1 MSRHVSSRALG
12 LFVTV
17 GVILGVTAIIWVGA
31 SKYFEKGDRFVTYF
45 NESVQGLQ
53 QDSAVKYRGVD
64 VGRVETI
71 RVAPDNRLIEVV
83 MKIRL
88 RDEVEKTNVAS
99 LRTAGI
105 TGIVFVELD
114 RRDPE
119 EPDLSPRIDFA
130 SEFPIIP
137 SKPSQLRQIFSGIDE
152 IVEKIKQVD
161 LEGISKSIT
170 NSAKAAEDLLS
181 GPRTQKVL
189 ANLETISVNLDQTM
203 ARVEKI
209 TAEGNLEG
217 IVGETRSALVEA
229 RSLIAVT
236 RDELKALRLAE
247 TAEKT
252 NRVVDSLS
260 RTSRTTARDLQ
271 VMGDNMRRASET
283 LERLVERL
291 ESNPSDLLFSSS
303 PPAGRRDC
311 KSAEG

>member
-1 MSRHVSSRALG
+1 MVRHVSSRALG
-12 LFVTV
+12 LFVTI
-17 GVILGVTAIIWVGA
+17 GIILGVVAIIWVGA
-31 SKYFEKGDRFVTYF
+31 SKYFEKGDRYVTFF

-64 VGRVETI
+64 VGRVEGI

-88 RDEVEKTNVAS
+88 REEVEKNNVAS
-99 LRTAGI
+99 LRAVGI
-105 TGIVFVELD
+105 TGIVFIELD

-130 SEFPIIP
+130 SEYPIIP
-137 SKPSQLRQIFSGIDE
+137 SRPSQLRQIFSGIDE

-170 NSAKAAEDLLS
+170 HSAKAAEDLLA

-189 ANLETISVNLDQTM
+189 ANLESISVNLDQTM

-217 IVGETRSALVEA
+217 IVGETRAALVEA

-252 NRVVDSLS
+252 NRLVDSLS

-271 VMGDNMRRASET
+271 VMSDNMKRSSET

-291 ESNPSDLLFSSS
+291 ESNPSDLLFSKP
-303 PPAGRRDC
+303 PPAGRRD
-311 KSAEG
+311 

>member
-1 MSRHVSSRALG
+1 MVRHVSSRALG

-17 GVILGVTAIIWVGA
+17 GVILGVAAIIWVGA
-31 SKYFEKGDRFVTYF
+31 SKYFEKGDRYVTYF

-64 VGRVETI
+64 VGRVEGI

-88 RDEVEKTNVAS
+88 KEEVEKNNVAY
-99 LRTAGI
+99 LRVVGI
-105 TGIVFVELD
+105 TGIVFIELD
-114 RRDPE
+114 RRNPE

-130 SEFPIIP
+130 SEYPIIP

-161 LEGISKSIT
+161 LEGLSKSIT
-170 NSAKAAEDLLS
+170 HSAKAAEELLA

-189 ANLETISVNLDQTM
+189 ANLESISVNLDQTM
-203 ARVEKI
+203 ARVEMI

-217 IVGETRSALVEA
+217 IVGETRAALVEA

-252 NRVVDSLS
+252 NRIVDTLS

-271 VMGDNMRRASET
+271 IMSDNMKRSTET

-291 ESNPSDLLFSSS
+291 ESNPSDLLFSKP
-303 PPAGRRDC
+303 PPAGRRD
-311 KSAEG
+311 

>member
-1 MSRHVSSRALG
+1 MVRHVSSRALG

-17 GVILGVTAIIWVGA
+17 GVILGVAAIIWVGA
-31 SKYFEKGDRFVTYF
+31 SKYFEKGNRYVTYF

-64 VGRVETI
+64 VGRVEGI

-88 RDEVEKTNVAS
+88 KEEVEKNNVAS
-99 LRTAGI
+99 LRVVGI
-105 TGIVFVELD
+105 TGIVFIELD
-114 RRDPE
+114 RRDPG

-130 SEFPIIP
+130 SEYPIIP
-137 SKPSQLRQIFSGIDE
+137 SRPSQLRQIFSGIDE
-152 IVEKIKQVD
+152 IVEKIKQID
-161 LEGISKSIT
+161 LEGLSKSIT
-170 NSAKAAEDLLS
+170 HSAKAAEDLLA

-189 ANLETISVNLDQTM
+189 ANLESISVNLDQTM

-217 IVGETRSALVEA
+217 IVGETRAALVEA

-252 NRVVDSLS
+252 NRLVDSLS

-271 VMGDNMRRASET
+271 VMSDNMKRSSET

-291 ESNPSDLLFSSS
+291 ESNPSDLLFSKP
-303 PPAGRRDC
+303 PPAGRRD
-311 KSAEG
+311 

>member
-1 MSRHVSSRALG
+1 MVRHVSSRALG

-17 GVILGVTAIIWVGA
+17 GVILGVVAIIWVGA
-31 SKYFEKGDRFVTYF
+31 SKYFEKGDRYVTYF

-64 VGRVETI
+64 VGRVEAI

-88 RDEVEKTNVAS
+88 REEVEKNNVAY
-99 LRTAGI
+99 LRVVGI
-105 TGIVFVELD
+105 TGIVFIELD

-130 SEFPIIP
+130 SEYPIIP
-137 SKPSQLRQIFSGIDE
+137 SRPSQLRQIFSGIDE

-161 LEGISKSIT
+161 LEGLSKSIT
-170 NSAKAAEDLLS
+170 HSAKAAEDLLA

-189 ANLETISVNLDQTM
+189 ANMESITVNLDQTM

-217 IVGETRSALVEA
+217 IVGETRAALVEA
-229 RSLIAVT
+229 RSLIAAT

-252 NRVVDSLS
+252 NRVVDTLS

-271 VMGDNMRRASET
+271 IMSDNMKRSSET

-291 ESNPSDLLFSSS
+291 ESNPSDLLFSKP
-303 PPAGRRDC
+303 PPAGRRD
-311 KSAEG
+311 

>member
-1 MSRHVSSRALG
+1 MVRHVSSRALG

-17 GVILGVTAIIWVGA
+17 GVILGVAAIIWVGA
-31 SKYFEKGDRFVTYF
+31 SKYFEKGERYVSYF

-64 VGRVETI
+64 VGRVEGI
-71 RVAPDNRLIEVV
+71 RVAPDNRLIEVI

-88 RDEVEKTNVAS
+88 KEEVEKNNVAY
-99 LRTAGI
+99 LRVVGI
-105 TGIVFVELD
+105 TGIVFIELD

-130 SEFPIIP
+130 SEYPIIP
-137 SKPSQLRQIFSGIDE
+137 SRPSQLRQIFSGIDE

-170 NSAKAAEDLLS
+170 HSAKAAEDLLA

-189 ANLETISVNLDQTM
+189 ANLESISVNLDQTM

-217 IVGETRSALVEA
+217 IVGETRAVLVEA

-260 RTSRTTARDLQ
+260 RTSRTTARDVQ
-271 VMGDNMRRASET
+271 VMSDNLRRASET

-291 ESNPSDLLFSSS
+291 ESNPSDLLFSRT
-303 PPAGRRDC
+303 PPAGRRD
-311 KSAEG
+311 

>member
-1 MSRHVSSRALG
+1 MIRHVSSRALG

-17 GVILGVTAIIWVGA
+17 GVILGVAAIIWVGA
-31 SKYFEKGDRFVTYF
+31 SKYFEKGDRYVTYF

-64 VGRVETI
+64 VGRVEAI

-88 RDEVEKTNVAS
+88 REEVEKSNVAY
-99 LRTAGI
+99 LRVVGI
-105 TGIVFVELD
+105 TGIVFIELD
-114 RRDPE
+114 RRGPE
-119 EPDLSPRIDFA
+119 EPDQSPRIDFA
-130 SEFPIIP
+130 SEYPIIP

-170 NSAKAAEDLLS
+170 NSATAAENLLA

-189 ANLETISVNLDQTM
+189 ANLESISVNLDQTM

-217 IVGETRSALVEA
+217 IVGETRATLVEA

-252 NRVVDSLS
+252 NRVVDNLS
-260 RTSRTTARDLQ
+260 RTSRTTARDVQ
-271 VMGDNMRRASET
+271 VMSDNLRRASET

-303 PPAGRRDC
+303 PPAGRRD
-311 KSAEG
+311 

>member
-1 MSRHVSSRALG
+1 MVRHVSSRALG
-12 LFVTV
+12 LFVTIGIV
-17 GVILGVTAIIWVGA
+17 LGVAAIIWVGA
-31 SKYFEKGDRFVTYF
+31 SKYFEKGDRYVTFF

-64 VGRVETI
+64 VGRVEGI

-88 RDEVEKTNVAS
+88 REEVEKNNVAS
-99 LRTAGI
+99 LRAVGI
-105 TGIVFVELD
+105 TGIVFIELD

-119 EPDLSPRIDFA
+119 EPDLSPRINFA
-130 SEFPIIP
+130 SEYPIIP
-137 SKPSQLRQIFSGIDE
+137 SRPSQLRQIFSGIDE

-161 LEGISKSIT
+161 LEGLSKSIT
-170 NSAKAAEDLLS
+170 HSAKAAEDLLA

-189 ANLETISVNLDQTM
+189 ANLESISVNLDQTM

-217 IVGETRSALVEA
+217 IVGETRAALVEA

-252 NRVVDSLS
+252 NRLVDSLS

-271 VMGDNMRRASET
+271 VMSDNMKRSSET

-291 ESNPSDLLFSSS
+291 ESNPSDLLFSKP
-303 PPAGRRDC
+303 PPAGRRD
-311 KSAEG
+311 

>member
-1 MSRHVSSRALG
+1 MVRHVSSRALG
-12 LFVTV
+12 LFVTIGIV
-17 GVILGVTAIIWVGA
+17 LGVAAIIWVGA
-31 SKYFEKGDRFVTYF
+31 SKYFEKGDRYVTFF

-64 VGRVETI
+64 VGRVEGI

-88 RDEVEKTNVAS
+88 REEVEKNNVAS
-99 LRTAGI
+99 LRAVGI
-105 TGIVFVELD
+105 TGIVFIELD

-130 SEFPIIP
+130 SEYPIIP
-137 SKPSQLRQIFSGIDE
+137 SRPSQLRQIFSGIDE

-161 LEGISKSIT
+161 LEGLSKSIT
-170 NSAKAAEDLLS
+170 HSAKAAEDLLA
-181 GPRTQKVL
+181 GPRTQKML
-189 ANLETISVNLDQTM
+189 ANLESISVNLDQTM

-217 IVGETRSALVEA
+217 IVGETRAALVEA

-252 NRVVDSLS
+252 NLVVETLS

-271 VMGDNMRRASET
+271 VMSDNMKRSSET

-291 ESNPSDLLFSSS
+291 ESNPSDLLFSKP
-303 PPAGRRDC
+303 PPAGRRD
-311 KSAEG
+311 

>member
-1 MSRHVSSRALG
+1 MVRHVSSRALG

-17 GVILGVTAIIWVGA
+17 GVILGVAAIIWVGA
-31 SKYFEKGDRFVTYF
+31 SKYFEKGDRYVTYF

-64 VGRVETI
+64 VGRVEAI

-88 RDEVEKTNVAS
+88 REEVEKNNVAY
-99 LRTAGI
+99 LRVVGI
-105 TGIVFVELD
+105 TGIVFIELD
-114 RRDPE
+114 RRDPG

-130 SEFPIIP
+130 SEYPIIP

-161 LEGISKSIT
+161 LEGLSKSIT
-170 NSAKAAEDLLS
+170 HSAKAAEDLLA

-189 ANLETISVNLDQTM
+189 ANLESISVNLDQTM

-217 IVGETRSALVEA
+217 IVGETRAALVEA

-236 RDELKALRLAE
+236 RDELKTLRLAE

-252 NRVVDSLS
+252 NRIVDTLS

-271 VMGDNMRRASET
+271 IMSDNMKRSSET

-291 ESNPSDLLFSSS
+291 ESNPSDLLFSKP
-303 PPAGRRDC
+303 PPAGRRD
-311 KSAEG
+311 

>member
-1 MSRHVSSRALG
+1 MVRHASSRALG
-12 LFVTV
+12 LFVTI
-17 GVILGVTAIIWVGA
+17 GIILGVVAIIWVGA
-31 SKYFEKGDRFVTYF
+31 SKYFEKGDRYVTFF

-64 VGRVETI
+64 VGRVEGI

-88 RDEVEKTNVAS
+88 REEVEKNNVAS
-99 LRTAGI
+99 LRAVGI
-105 TGIVFVELD
+105 TGIVFIELD

-130 SEFPIIP
+130 SEYPIIP
-137 SKPSQLRQIFSGIDE
+137 SRPSQLRQIFSGIDE
-152 IVEKIKQVD
+152 IVEKIKQID
-161 LEGISKSIT
+161 LEGLSKSIT
-170 NSAKAAEDLLS
+170 HSAKAAEDLLA

-189 ANLETISVNLDQTM
+189 ANLESISVNLDQTM

-217 IVGETRSALVEA
+217 IVGETRAALVEA
-229 RSLIAVT
+229 RSLIAAT

-252 NRVVDSLS
+252 NRLVDSLS

-271 VMGDNMRRASET
+271 VMSDNMKRSSET

-291 ESNPSDLLFSSS
+291 ESNPSDLLFSKP
-303 PPAGRRDC
+303 PPAGRRD
-311 KSAEG
+311 

>member
-1 MSRHVSSRALG
+1 MVRHVSSRALG

-17 GVILGVTAIIWVGA
+17 GVILGVVAIIWVGA

-64 VGRVETI
+64 VGRVEAI

-88 RDEVEKTNVAS
+88 RDEVEKNNVAS

-119 EPDLSPRIDFA
+119 EPDLSPRVDFA

-137 SKPSQLRQIFSGIDE
+137 SRPSQIRQIFSGIDE
-152 IVEKIKQVD
+152 IVEKIKQID
-161 LEGISKSIT
+161 LAGISKSIT
-170 NSAKAAEDLLS
+170 QSARAAEDLLA

-189 ANLETISVNLDQTM
+189 ANLESISVNLDQTM

-217 IVGETRSALVEA
+217 IVGETRAALAEA

-236 RDELKALRLAE
+236 RDELKSLRLAE

-252 NRVVDSLS
+252 NRAVDSLS
-260 RTSRTTARDLQ
+260 RTSRTTARDVQ
-271 VMGDNMRRASET
+271 VMSDNLRRASET

-291 ESNPSDLLFSSS
+291 ESNPSDLLFSKP
-303 PPAGRRDC
+303 PPAGRRD
-311 KSAEG
+311 

>member
-1 MSRHVSSRALG
+1 MVRHVSSRALG

-17 GVILGVTAIIWVGA
+17 GVILGVAAIIWVGA
-31 SKYFEKGDRFVTYF
+31 SKYFEKGERYVTYF

-53 QDSAVKYRGVD
+53 QDSAVKYRCVD
-64 VGRVETI
+64 IGRVESI

-88 RDEVEKTNVAS
+88 REEVEKNNVAY
-99 LRTAGI
+99 LRVVGI
-105 TGIVFVELD
+105 TGIVFIELD
-114 RRDPE
+114 RRGPE
-119 EPDLSPRIDFA
+119 ETDQSPRIDFA
-130 SEFPIIP
+130 SEYPIIP

-161 LEGISKSIT
+161 LEGLSKSIT
-170 NSAKAAEDLLS
+170 HSAKAAEDLLA

-189 ANLETISVNLDQTM
+189 ANLESISVNLDQTM

-217 IVGETRSALVEA
+217 IVGETRAALVEA
-229 RSLIAVT
+229 RSLITVT
-236 RDELKALRLAE
+236 RDEIKALRIAE

-252 NRVVDSLS
+252 NRVVDTLS

-271 VMGDNMRRASET
+271 IMSDNMKRSSET

-291 ESNPSDLLFSSS
+291 ESNPSDLLFSKP
-303 PPAGRRDC
+303 PPAGRRD
-311 KSAEG
+311 

>member
-1 MSRHVSSRALG
+1 MVRHVSSRALG
-12 LFVTV
+12 LFVTIGIV
-17 GVILGVTAIIWVGA
+17 LGVAAIIWVGA
-31 SKYFEKGDRFVTYF
+31 SKYFEKGDRYVTFF

-64 VGRVETI
+64 VGRVEGI

-88 RDEVEKTNVAS
+88 REEVEKNNVAS
-99 LRTAGI
+99 LRAVGI
-105 TGIVFVELD
+105 TGIVFIELD

-130 SEFPIIP
+130 SEYPIIP
-137 SKPSQLRQIFSGIDE
+137 SRPSQLRQIFSGIDE

-170 NSAKAAEDLLS
+170 NSAKAAENLLA

-189 ANLETISVNLDQTM
+189 ENLESISVNLDQTM

-217 IVGETRSALVEA
+217 IVGETRATLVEA

-271 VMGDNMRRASET
+271 VMSDNLRRTSET

-291 ESNPSDLLFSSS
+291 ESNPSDLLFSRP
-303 PPAGRRDC
+303 PPAGRRD
-311 KSAEG
+311 

>member
-1 MSRHVSSRALG
+1 MVRHVSSRALG

-17 GVILGVTAIIWVGA
+17 GVILGVAAIIWVGA
-31 SKYFEKGDRFVTYF
+31 SKYFEKGDRYVTYF

-64 VGRVETI
+64 VGRVEEI

-88 RDEVEKTNVAS
+88 KEEVEKNNVAY
-99 LRTAGI
+99 LRVVGI

-114 RRDPE
+114 RRNPE

-130 SEFPIIP
+130 SEYPIIP
-137 SKPSQLRQIFSGIDE
+137 SRPSQLRQIFSGIDE

-161 LEGISKSIT
+161 LEGLSKSIT
-170 NSAKAAEDLLS
+170 HSAKAAENLLA

-189 ANLETISVNLDQTM
+189 ENLESISVNLDQTV

-217 IVGETRSALVEA
+217 IVGETRATLVEA

-271 VMGDNMRRASET
+271 VMSDNLRRTSET

-291 ESNPSDLLFSSS
+291 ESNPSDLLFSKP
-303 PPAGRRDC
+303 PPAGRRD
-311 KSAEG
+311 

>member
-1 MSRHVSSRALG
+1 MVRHVSSRALG

-17 GVILGVTAIIWVGA
+17 GVILGVVAIIWVGA
-31 SKYFEKGDRFVTYF
+31 SKYFEKGDRYVTYF

-64 VGRVETI
+64 VGRVEGI

-88 RDEVEKTNVAS
+88 KEEVEKNNVAY
-99 LRTAGI
+99 LRVVGI
-105 TGIVFVELD
+105 TGIVFIELD

-119 EPDLSPRIDFA
+119 EPNLSPRIDFA
-130 SEFPIIP
+130 SEYPIIP

-161 LEGISKSIT
+161 LEGLSKSIT
-170 NSAKAAEDLLS
+170 HSAKAAEDLLA

-189 ANLETISVNLDQTM
+189 ANLESISVNLDQTM

-209 TAEGNLEG
+209 TAKGNLEG
-217 IVGETRSALVEA
+217 IVGETRATLVEA

-252 NRVVDSLS
+252 NLVVETLS

-271 VMGDNMRRASET
+271 VMSDNMKRSSET

-291 ESNPSDLLFSSS
+291 ESNPSDLLFSKP
-303 PPAGRRDC
+303 PPAGRRD
-311 KSAEG
+311 

>member
-1 MSRHVSSRALG
+1 MVRHVSSRALG

-17 GVILGVTAIIWVGA
+17 GVILGVAAIIWVGA
-31 SKYFEKGDRFVTYF
+31 SKYFEKGDRYVTYF

-64 VGRVETI
+64 VGRVEGI

-88 RDEVEKTNVAS
+88 KEEVEKNNVAY
-99 LRTAGI
+99 LRVVGI
-105 TGIVFVELD
+105 TGIVFIELD

-130 SEFPIIP
+130 SEYPIIP

-161 LEGISKSIT
+161 LEGLSKSIT
-170 NSAKAAEDLLS
+170 HSAKAAEDLLA

-189 ANLETISVNLDQTM
+189 ANLESISVNLDQTM

-209 TAEGNLEG
+209 TADGNLEG
-217 IVGETRSALVEA
+217 IVGETRAALVEA

-252 NRVVDSLS
+252 NLVVETLS

-271 VMGDNMRRASET
+271 VMSDNMKRSSET

-291 ESNPSDLLFSSS
+291 ESNPSDLLFSKP
-303 PPAGRRDC
+303 PPAGRRD
-311 KSAEG
+311 

>member
-1 MSRHVSSRALG
+1 MVRHVSSRALG

-17 GVILGVTAIIWVGA
+17 GVILGVVAIIWVGA

-45 NESVQGLQ
+45 NEIRPGPPAGLGRQ
-53 QDSAVKYRGVD
+53 VPRRGRGSRGGHPGGPRQPAHRGGHED
-64 VGRVETI
+64 PAPGRGGKKQ
-71 RVAPDNRLIEVV
+71 RGLAQNR
-83 MKIRL
+83 
-88 RDEVEKTNVAS
+88 
-99 LRTAGI
+99 GI

-130 SEFPIIP
+130 SEYPIIP
-137 SKPSQLRQIFSGIDE
+137 SRPSQLRQIFSGIDE

-161 LEGISKSIT
+161 LEGLSKSIT
-170 NSAKAAEDLLS
+170 HSAKAAEDLLA

-189 ANLETISVNLDQTM
+189 ANLESISVNLDQTM

-217 IVGETRSALVEA
+217 IVGETRAALVEA

-252 NRVVDSLS
+252 NRIVDTLS

-271 VMGDNMRRASET
+271 VMSDNMKRSSET

-291 ESNPSDLLFSSS
+291 ESNPSDLLFSKP
-303 PPAGRRDC
+303 PPAGRRD
-311 KSAEG
+311 

>member
-1 MSRHVSSRALG
+1 MVRKVSSRALG
-12 LFVTV
+12 LFVTLGIII
-17 GVILGVTAIIWVGA
+17 GVAVIIWIGA
-31 SKYFEKGDRFVTYF
+31 SKYFEKGDRYVTYF
-45 NESVQGLQ
+45 DESVQGLQ
-53 QDSAVKYRGVD
+53 RDSAVKYRGVD
-64 VGRVETI
+64 VGRIEDI

-83 MKIRL
+83 MKINL
-88 RDEVEKTNVAS
+88 NEDVEKNSVAS

-105 TGIVFVELD
+105 TGIVFIELD
-114 RRDPE
+114 RRGPE

-130 SEFPIIP
+130 AEYPIIP

-152 IVEKIKQVD
+152 IVEKIKHVD
-161 LEGISKSIT
+161 LEGLSKSIT
-170 NSAKAAEDLLS
+170 HSAKAAEDLLS

-189 ANLETISVNLDQTM
+189 ANLESISVNLDQTV

-209 TAEGNLEG
+209 SAEGNLEG
-217 IVGETRSALVEA
+217 IVGETRAALVEA

-252 NRVVDSLS
+252 NRIVDTLS

-271 VMGDNMRRASET
+271 IMSDNMKRSSET

-291 ESNPSDLLFSSS
+291 ESNPSDLLFSK
-303 PPAGRRDC
+303 PPPEGRRD
-311 KSAEG
+311 

>member
-1 MSRHVSSRALG
+1 MVRHVSSRALG

-17 GVILGVTAIIWVGA
+17 GVILGVVAIIWVGA
-31 SKYFEKGDRFVTYF
+31 SKYFEKGERYVTYF

-64 VGRVETI
+64 VGRVEGI
-71 RVAPDNRLIEVV
+71 RVAPDNRLIEVI

-88 RDEVEKTNVAS
+88 KGEVEKNNVAY
-99 LRTAGI
+99 LRVVGI
-105 TGIVFVELD
+105 TGIVFIELD

-130 SEFPIIP
+130 SEYPIIP

-161 LEGISKSIT
+161 LEGLSKSIT
-170 NSAKAAEDLLS
+170 HSAKAAEDLLA

-189 ANLETISVNLDQTM
+189 ANLESISVNLDQTI

-217 IVGETRSALVEA
+217 IVGETRAALVEA

-236 RDELKALRLAE
+236 RDELKTLRLAD

-252 NRVVDSLS
+252 NRIVDTLS

-271 VMGDNMRRASET
+271 VMSDNMKRSTET

-291 ESNPSDLLFSSS
+291 ESNPSDLIFSKP
-303 PPAGRRDC
+303 PPAGRRD
-311 KSAEG
+311 

>member
-1 MSRHVSSRALG
+1 MARHVSSRALG
-12 LFVTV
+12 IFVTV
-17 GVILGVTAIIWVGA
+17 GVILGVAAIIWVGA
-31 SKYFEKGDRFVTYF
+31 SKYFEKGDRYVTYF

-64 VGRVETI
+64 VGRVEEI

-88 RDEVEKTNVAS
+88 REEVEKNNVAY
-99 LRTAGI
+99 LRMTGI
-105 TGIVFVELD
+105 TGIVFIELD

-119 EPDLSPRIDFA
+119 EPDRSPKVDFA
-130 SEFPIIP
+130 AEHPIIP
-137 SKPSQLRQIFSGIDE
+137 SKPSELRQIFSGIDE

-170 NSAKAAEDLLS
+170 HSAMAAENLLA
-181 GPRTQKVL
+181 GPKTQKVL
-189 ANLETISVNLDQTM
+189 ANLESISVNLDQTM

-217 IVGETRSALVEA
+217 IVGETRAALVEA

-247 TAEKT
+247 TAEKA
-252 NRVVDSLS
+252 NRVADTLS
-260 RTSRTTARDLQ
+260 RSSRTTARDLQ
-271 VMGDNMRRASET
+271 IMSDNMKRSTET

-291 ESNPSDLLFSSS
+291 ESNPSDLLFSK
-303 PPAGRRDC
+303 PAPAGRRD
-311 KSAEG
+311 

>member
-1 MSRHVSSRALG
+1 MVRHVSSRALG

-17 GVILGVTAIIWVGA
+17 GVILGVVAIIWVGA

-64 VGRVETI
+64 VGRVEAI

-88 RDEVEKTNVAS
+88 RDEVEKNNVAS

-137 SKPSQLRQIFSGIDE
+137 SRPSQIRQIFSGIDE

-161 LEGISKSIT
+161 LAGISKSIT
-170 NSAKAAEDLLS
+170 QSARAAEDLLA
-181 GPRTQKVL
+181 GPRTQKML
-189 ANLETISVNLDQTM
+189 ANLESISVNLDQTM

-217 IVGETRSALVEA
+217 IVGETRAALVEA

-236 RDELKALRLAE
+236 RDELKSLRLAE

-252 NRVVDSLS
+252 NRAVDSLS
-260 RTSRTTARDLQ
+260 RTSRTTARDVQ
-271 VMGDNMRRASET
+271 AMSDNLRRASET

-291 ESNPSDLLFSSS
+291 ESNPSDLLFSKP
-303 PPAGRRDC
+303 PPAGRRD
-311 KSAEG
+311 

>member
-1 MSRHVSSRALG
+1 MVRHVSSRALG
-12 LFVTV
+12 LFVTI
-17 GVILGVTAIIWVGA
+17 GIILGVVAIIWVGA
-31 SKYFEKGDRFVTYF
+31 SKYFEKGDRYVTFF

-64 VGRVETI
+64 VGRVEGI

-88 RDEVEKTNVAS
+88 REEVEKNNVAS
-99 LRTAGI
+99 LRAVGI
-105 TGIVFVELD
+105 TGIVFIELD
-114 RRDPE
+114 RRNPE
-119 EPDLSPRIDFA
+119 EPELSPRIDFA
-130 SEFPIIP
+130 SEYPIIP
-137 SKPSQLRQIFSGIDE
+137 SRPSQLRQIFSGIDE

-170 NSAKAAEDLLS
+170 HSAKAAEDLLA

-189 ANLETISVNLDQTM
+189 ANLESISVNLDQTM

-209 TAEGNLEG
+209 SAEGNLEG
-217 IVGETRSALVEA
+217 IVGETRAALVEA

-260 RTSRTTARDLQ
+260 RTTRTTARDLQ
-271 VMGDNMRRASET
+271 VMSDNMKRSSET

-291 ESNPSDLLFSSS
+291 ESNPSDLLFSKP
-303 PPAGRRDC
+303 PPAGRRD
-311 KSAEG
+311 

>member
-1 MSRHVSSRALG
+1 MVRHVSSRALG

-17 GVILGVTAIIWVGA
+17 GVILGVAAIIWVGA
-31 SKYFEKGDRFVTYF
+31 SKYFEKGDRYVTYF

-64 VGRVETI
+64 VGRVEGI

-88 RDEVEKTNVAS
+88 KEEVEKNNVAY
-99 LRTAGI
+99 LRVVGI
-105 TGIVFVELD
+105 TGIVFIELD
-114 RRDPE
+114 RRNPE
-119 EPDLSPRIDFA
+119 DPDLSPRIDFA
-130 SEFPIIP
+130 SEYPIIP

-161 LEGISKSIT
+161 LEGLSKSIT
-170 NSAKAAEDLLS
+170 HSAKAAEELLA

-189 ANLETISVNLDQTM
+189 ANLESISVNLDQTM
-203 ARVEKI
+203 ARVEMI

-217 IVGETRSALVEA
+217 IVGETRAALVEA

-252 NRVVDSLS
+252 NRIVDTLS

-271 VMGDNMRRASET
+271 IMSDNMKRSTET

-291 ESNPSDLLFSSS
+291 ESNPSDLLFSKP
-303 PPAGRRDC
+303 PPAGRRD
-311 KSAEG
+311 

>member
-1 MSRHVSSRALG
+1 MVRHVSSRALG

-64 VGRVETI
+64 VGRVEAI
-71 RVAPDNRLIEVV
+71 RVAPDNRLIEVI

-88 RDEVEKTNVAS
+88 RDEVEKNNVAS

-114 RRDPE
+114 RRNPE
-119 EPDLSPRIDFA
+119 EPDLSPKIDFA
-130 SEFPIIP
+130 SEYPIIP
-137 SKPSQLRQIFSGIDE
+137 SRPSQLRQIFSGIDE

-161 LEGISKSIT
+161 LEGLSKSIT
-170 NSAKAAEDLLS
+170 HSAKAAEDLLA

-189 ANLETISVNLDQTM
+189 ANLESISVNLDQTM

-217 IVGETRSALVEA
+217 IVGETRAALVEA

-252 NRVVDSLS
+252 NRIVDTLS

-271 VMGDNMRRASET
+271 VMSDNMKRSSET

-291 ESNPSDLLFSSS
+291 ESNPSDLLFSKP
-303 PPAGRRDC
+303 PPAGRRD
-311 KSAEG
+311 

>member
-1 MSRHVSSRALG
+1 MVRHVSSRALG
-12 LFVTV
+12 LFVTI
-17 GVILGVTAIIWVGA
+17 GVILGVVAIIWVGA
-31 SKYFEKGDRFVTYF
+31 SKYFEKGDRYVTYF

-64 VGRVETI
+64 VGRVEGI

-88 RDEVEKTNVAS
+88 REEVEKNNVAS
-99 LRTAGI
+99 LRAVGI
-105 TGIVFVELD
+105 TGIVFIELD

-119 EPDLSPRIDFA
+119 EPNLSPRIDFA
-130 SEFPIIP
+130 SEYPIIP

-170 NSAKAAEDLLS
+170 NSAKAAENLLA

-189 ANLETISVNLDQTM
+189 ANLESISVNLDQTM

-217 IVGETRSALVEA
+217 IVGETRATLVEA

-236 RDELKALRLAE
+236 RDDLKALRLAE

-271 VMGDNMRRASET
+271 VMSDNLRRTSET

-291 ESNPSDLLFSSS
+291 ESNPSDLLFSSP
-303 PPAGRRDC
+303 PPAGRRD
-311 KSAEG
+311 

>member
-1 MSRHVSSRALG
+1 MVRHASSRALG
-12 LFVTV
+12 LFVTI
-17 GVILGVTAIIWVGA
+17 GIILGVVAIIWVGA
-31 SKYFEKGDRFVTYF
+31 SKYFEKGDRYVTFF

-64 VGRVETI
+64 VGRVEGI

-88 RDEVEKTNVAS
+88 REEVEKNNVAS
-99 LRTAGI
+99 LRAVGI
-105 TGIVFVELD
+105 TGIVFIELD

-130 SEFPIIP
+130 SEYPIIP
-137 SKPSQLRQIFSGIDE
+137 SRPSQLRQIFSGIDE

-170 NSAKAAEDLLS
+170 HSAKAAEDLLA

-189 ANLETISVNLDQTM
+189 ANLESISVNLDQTM

-217 IVGETRSALVEA
+217 IVGETRAALVEA

-252 NRVVDSLS
+252 NRLVDSLS

-271 VMGDNMRRASET
+271 VMSDNMKRSSET

-291 ESNPSDLLFSSS
+291 ESNPSDLLFSKP
-303 PPAGRRDC
+303 PPAGRRD
-311 KSAEG
+311 

>member
-1 MSRHVSSRALG
+1 MVRHVSSRALG

-17 GVILGVTAIIWVGA
+17 GVILGVVAIIWVGA

-64 VGRVETI
+64 VGRVEAI

-83 MKIRL
+83 MKIRH
-88 RDEVEKTNVAS
+88 RDEVEKNNVAS

-119 EPDLSPRIDFA
+119 EPDLSPRVDFA

-137 SKPSQLRQIFSGIDE
+137 SRPSQIRQIFSGIDE
-152 IVEKIKQVD
+152 IVEKIKQID
-161 LEGISKSIT
+161 LAGISKSIT
-170 NSAKAAEDLLS
+170 QSARAAEDLLA

-189 ANLETISVNLDQTM
+189 ANLESISVNLDQTM

-217 IVGETRSALVEA
+217 IVGETRAALAEA

-236 RDELKALRLAE
+236 RDELKSLRLAE

-252 NRVVDSLS
+252 NRAVDSLS
-260 RTSRTTARDLQ
+260 RTSRTTARDVQ
-271 VMGDNMRRASET
+271 VMSDNLRRASET

-291 ESNPSDLLFSSS
+291 ESNPSDLLFSKP
-303 PPAGRRDC
+303 PPAGRRD
-311 KSAEG
+311 

>member
-1 MSRHVSSRALG
+1 MVRHVSSRALG

-17 GVILGVTAIIWVGA
+17 GVILGVVAIIWVGA

-64 VGRVETI
+64 VGRVEAI

-88 RDEVEKTNVAS
+88 RDEVEKNNVAS

-119 EPDLSPRIDFA
+119 EPDLSPRVDFA

-137 SKPSQLRQIFSGIDE
+137 SRPSQIRQIFSGIDE
-152 IVEKIKQVD
+152 IVEKIKQID
-161 LEGISKSIT
+161 LAGISKSIT
-170 NSAKAAEDLLS
+170 QSARAAEDLLA

-189 ANLETISVNLDQTM
+189 ANLESISVNLDQTM

-217 IVGETRSALVEA
+217 IVGETRAALAEA

-236 RDELKALRLAE
+236 RDELKSLRLAE

-252 NRVVDSLS
+252 SRAVDSLS
-260 RTSRTTARDLQ
+260 RTSRTTARDVQ
-271 VMGDNMRRASET
+271 VMSDNLRRASET

-291 ESNPSDLLFSSS
+291 ESNPSDLLFSKP
-303 PPAGRRDC
+303 PPAGRRD
-311 KSAEG
+311 